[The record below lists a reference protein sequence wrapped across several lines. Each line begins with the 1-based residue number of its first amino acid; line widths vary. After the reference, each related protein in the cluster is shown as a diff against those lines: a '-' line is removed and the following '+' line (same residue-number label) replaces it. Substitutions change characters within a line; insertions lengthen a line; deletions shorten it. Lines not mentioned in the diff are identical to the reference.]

1 MKRILAAGT
10 AMLLAMGAS
19 AASAEPIITIDDFTD
34 VQTVTDTTAGNG
46 GSTETMTYSV
56 GGNAF
61 TRIVTVNQIENTS
74 GKGLA
79 SRASIG
85 GGTLDLIND
94 PQTNSVISIEYDIDS
109 LVDDLSGA
117 TDLMMEVVFADMSD
131 ATGFTI
137 AAFLDG
143 ELLGSETFTGSS
155 KVARDFTV
163 ELPALAAS
171 GNDLRL
177 EFSGG
182 TSFDATIG
190 PISVNIREGGEIP
203 VPEPGALGLLGLGL
217 VTVAFA
223 RRRKA
228 A

>member
-1 MKRILAAGT
+1 
-10 AMLLAMGAS
+10 MLLAMGT
-19 AASAEPIITIDDFTD
+19 AANAAPIITIDDFNT
-34 VQTVTDTTAGNG
+34 VQVAVDTTANG
-46 GSTETMTYSV
+46 SSVSSTEAYV
-56 GGNAF
+56 VDGNAF
-61 TRIVTVNQIENTS
+61 TRTLTVNQTQNPGSTFLE
-74 GKGLA
+74 
-79 SRASIG
+79 SRARIG
-85 GGTLDLIND
+85 GGELNLTND
-94 PQTNSVISIEYDIDS
+94 PRVNSLISLDYNIDS
-109 LVDDLSGA
+109 LVDDLDGA
-117 TDLMMEVVFADMSD
+117 TDLMMEVIFADMAD

-143 ELLGSETFTGSS
+143 ELLGSETFTGASNIG
-155 KVARDFTV
+155 RNFMV

-182 TSFDATIG
+182 TSFDATLG

>member
-10 AMLLAMGAS
+10 AMLLAMGAT
-19 AASAEPIITIDDFTD
+19 AANAVPITIDDFNTA
-34 VQTVTDTTAGNG
+34 QVTIDTSDDGNEV
-46 GSTETMTYSV
+46 STTQAYTV

-61 TRIVTVNQIENTS
+61 TRTLTVDQTENP
-74 GKGLA
+74 GDPFLE
-79 SRASIG
+79 SRARIG
-85 GGTLDLIND
+85 GGVLNLTND
-94 PQTNSVISIEYDIDS
+94 PRANSVISLDYDIDS
-109 LVDDLSGA
+109 LVDDFEGA
-117 TDLMMEVVFADMSD
+117 TSLMMNVIFADMSD

-143 ELLGSETFTGSS
+143 ELLGSETFTGDSEAGGLFS
-155 KVARDFTV
+155 VD
-163 ELPALAAS
+163 LPALAAS

-182 TSFDATIG
+182 TSFDATLG
-190 PISVNIREGGEIP
+190 PISVEIGDGGEIP